1 MASWEVRVSD
11 PRRERL
17 LRLVLC
23 ALVLALPA
31 SFFAGGWQ
39 QAERSREVVEQRDQL
54 LQENQQQA
62 RELEQLR
69 QRQAVLESGERLG
82 QQANE
87 QSRQAIKMMEEQV
100 FALQQEL
107 AVYKGVLAPDRQAD
121 GLRIRALEVHG
132 TDMPSRYRMRLM
144 LSRVG
149 KDERALAGA
158 LSIRI
163 LGRQGNKETALLLA
177 DLAKDLPKGGVP
189 FSFKYFQAIPDAGRF
204 IELEL
209 PEGFVPRRIEVSARV
224 EGQREPLLRTFDWT
238 DEES

>member
-17 LRLVLC
+17 WRLVLGV
-23 ALVLALPA
+23 LVLALPV
-31 SFFAGGWQ
+31 SFFAGGGL
-39 QAERSREVVEQRDQL
+39 QAERAREAVEQRDRL
-54 LQENQQQA
+54 VQQNLEQA

-87 QSRQAIKMMEEQV
+87 QSRLAIKMMEEQV

-107 AVYKGVLAPDRQAD
+107 AVYKGVLAPERQAD

-132 TDMPSRYRMRLM
+132 TETPLRYRMRLT

-149 KDERALAGA
+149 KDEGALAGA
-158 LSIRI
+158 LAIRI

-177 DLAKDLPKGGVP
+177 DLAKDLPKDGVP
-189 FSFKYFQAIPDAGRF
+189 FSFKHFQAIPDAGRF

-209 PEGFVPRRIEVSARV
+209 PDGFVPRRIEVSARV
-224 EGQREPLLRTFDWT
+224 EGQREPLKRTFDWT

>member
-23 ALVLALPA
+23 VLVLALPA

-39 QAERSREVVEQRDQL
+39 QAERAREAVEQRDQL
-54 LQENQQQA
+54 LQRNQEQA

-107 AVYKGVLAPDRQAD
+107 AVYKGVLAPERQAD

-132 TDMPSRYRMRLM
+132 TDTPSRYRMRLM

-149 KDERALAGA
+149 KDERVLAGA

-224 EGQREPLLRTFDWT
+224 EGQREPLTRTFDWT